1 MRYRHCIFDLYGTL
15 VDIRTDEDA
24 PGLWA
29 AMADYYRA
37 QGCDYDAAGLRTAYR
52 RLVRELEKERA
63 PFRRE
68 AHEAHPEIQIELVF
82 QRLFQE
88 KGAAAELPQAVQAGR
103 HFREL
108 STEYIRLYNGVR
120 ELLTVLR
127 ERGRSIWLLSNA
139 QAIFTRWELDRLQL
153 TDCFDGIYL
162 SSDYGVKK
170 PDRRFFDILLQEQSI
185 PPGTGSDD
193 RQRRRLRYPGGQ
205 DGGFGY
211 HLHPFQSFAKGTV
224 PTGRLCFET
233 GRFEKTAGHSDGYD
247 SLTKSARL
255 LPSKNSGF
263 AKERH

>member
-63 PFRRE
+63 PFRRK

-185 PPGTGSDD
+185 PPERAVMIGNDGVCDI
-193 RQRRRLRYPGGQ
+193 QGG
-205 DGGFGY
+205 
-211 HLHPFQSFAKGTV
+211 
-224 PTGRLCFET
+224 R
-233 GRFEKTAGHSDGYD
+233 TAGLATIYIRSNLSPKEQFPQADYVLRQVDLRKLQGI
-247 SLTKSARL
+247 LTDTI
-255 LPSKNSGF
+255 P
-263 AKERH
+263 